1 MKNLVFYSCRVM
13 GGRWLAVKCIER
25 RRLTKVSMEN
35 LITEIKVMR
44 EMDHKHIV
52 KLKDFEVSFKDDT
65 VFRKLQYIA
74 TYVLA

>member
-1 MKNLVFYSCRVM
+1 
-13 GGRWLAVKCIER
+13 VKCIER